1 MMEKRRLAMRVAYHG
16 GEFFGFQRQPSQPTV
31 QGALETAW
39 HGVSGEDVVL
49 HGCGRTDSGVHA
61 YGQVVHFDTQSRLEV
76 GQIRQALN
84 AHLSDSVSV
93 RAVCEASPDFHSR
106 FHAVGKRYVYLLAT
120 GPNKPVLRAGLVA
133 WDRANTLNLDQM
145 RVGASYLAGKND
157 FISFAGAGKST
168 KTSVRTM
175 TSIHLKPMRGGIMFC
190 FQANGFLFRMARIM
204 VGTLLEVGK
213 GRRAPEWVE
222 AVLEA
227 KDRVKAGPTAKAE
240 GLYLWKS
247 LYPSGLLPTL

>member
-16 GEFFGFQRQPSQPTV
+16 GDFSGFQRQPSQPSV
-31 QGALETAW
+31 QGALESAW
-39 HGVSGEDVVL
+39 RGVSGEEVVV
-49 HGCGRTDSGVHA
+49 HGSGRTDSGVHS
-61 YGQVVHFDTQSRLEV
+61 YGQVIHFDTHSNLEIGQV
-76 GQIRQALN
+76 GQAIN
-84 AHLSDSVSV
+84 AHLPNSVSV
-93 RAVCEASPDFHSR
+93 RGVCQAPADFHSR
-106 FHAVGKRYVYLLAT
+106 FHAIGKRYVYLLAT
-120 GPNKPVLRAGLVA
+120 GPHKPVLRAGLVA
-133 WDRANTLNLDQM
+133 WDRCHYLRLEQM
-145 RVGASYLAGKND
+145 RSAAQYLVGEKD
-157 FISFAGAGKST
+157 FGSFAGAGKST

-222 AVLEA
+222 AVLGE
-227 KDRVKAGPTAKAE
+227 KDRTKAGPTAAAE

-247 LYPSGLLPTL
+247 LYPPGLLSFP

>member
-1 MMEKRRLAMRVAYHG
+1 MEKRRLAMRVAYHG
-16 GEFFGFQRQPSQPTV
+16 GEFFGFQRQPSQPSV
-31 QGALETAW
+31 QGALESAW
-39 HGVSGEDVVL
+39 HGVSGEEVVV
-49 HGCGRTDSGVHA
+49 HGSGRTDAGVHS
-61 YGQVVHFDTQSRLEV
+61 YGQVVHFDTYSSLPV
-76 GQIRQALN
+76 DKIRQALN
-84 AHLSDSVSV
+84 AHLADSVSV
-93 RAVCEASPDFHSR
+93 RGVCEAPPDFHSR
-106 FHAVGKRYVYLLAT
+106 FHAIGKRYVYLLAT

-133 WDRANTLNLDQM
+133 WDRSRTLNLDHM
-145 RVGASYLAGKND
+145 RAGAAYLAGEND
-157 FISFAGAGKST
+157 FVSFAGAGKST
-168 KTSVRTM
+168 KTSVRVM

-227 KDRVKAGPTAKAE
+227 KDRTKAGPTAQPE

-247 LYPSGLLPTL
+247 LYPSGLLGAL